1 MKKEVEAEVKVG
13 DRIRITNPIES
24 FGEYRIGELG
34 VVKSVEMS
42 TDGVIGVDVQ
52 FDHFCE
58 GRSIYVYPEEFELVK
73 EADAETR
80 SAKAQIGDK
89 VRLVNKPVWVGAY
102 EEGETGVVIERDVFG
117 DAAPYGHI
125 LVALDKGVDRTYN
138 IPHGQYEVI
147 ENDAETSFLDR
158 KEEHCPNK
166 DAPASSAEAIRDN
179 ILRIREK
186 RNDLKMEIIALDK
199 EEADCVEKL
208 KNLGFV
214 LHEEASSGASKEEK
228 TVLYADDIDEDMTN
242 PRNWEVGDV
251 IESLDSDIAPIGSLA
266 TITEIDGDILYRSGG
281 EGFTR
286 GCFDVE
292 TKIWKFHSRPL

>member
-1 MKKEVEAEVKVG
+1 MTEAKV
-13 DRIRITNPIES
+13 
-24 FGEYRIGELG
+24 
-34 VVKSVEMS
+34 
-42 TDGVIGVDVQ
+42 
-52 FDHFCE
+52 
-58 GRSIYVYPEEFELVK
+58 
-73 EADAETR
+73 
-80 SAKAQIGDK
+80 GDK

-102 EEGETGVVIERDVFG
+102 EEGETGVVIERDIFG

-199 EEADCVEKL
+199 EEAELVEKL
-208 KNLGFV
+208 KQQGFV
-214 LHEEASSGASKEEK
+214 LYEQNVPETLATQSSAATEKK
-228 TVLYADDIDEDMTN
+228 TVLYAEDIEEDMSD
-242 PRNWEVGDV
+242 PKNWKVGDMIV
-251 IESLDSDIAPIGSLA
+251 CINRWIAPVGTLDVIQAVDNSY
-266 TITEIDGDILYRSGG
+266 LYRTTGDCYALDTVSG
-281 EGFTR
+281 
-286 GCFDVE
+286 
-292 TKIWKFHSRPL
+292 IWKFHSRPL

>member
-89 VRLVNKPVWVGAY
+89 VRLVNKPIWVGAY
-102 EEGETGVVIERDVFG
+102 KEGDIGTVVPENGRGELPEGYV
-117 DAAPYGHI
+117 
-125 LVALDKGVDRTYN
+125 LVELDEGSGSSGIYM

-147 ENDAETSFLDR
+147 VDEQKKGSPEYPLEKDISAET
-158 KEEHCPNK
+158 
-166 DAPASSAEAIRDN
+166 IRSN
-179 ILRIREK
+179 ILSIREK
-186 RNDLKMEIIALDK
+186 RNDLLMEIKALDK

-228 TVLYADDIDEDMTN
+228 TVLYAEDIEEDMN
-242 PRNWEVGDV
+242 DPKNWKVGDLVTV
-251 IESLDSDIAPIGSLA
+251 IENDVLDPFSDGEVVELLEACETPFCK
-266 TITEIDGDILYRSGG
+266 G
-281 EGFTR
+281 EGHSKWAMTW
-286 GCFDVE
+286 GQL
-292 TKIWKFHSRPL
+292 KFHSRPL